1 MIGNSFSKNH
11 LWFTK
16 FGPKVGKV
24 ENTVKVARGGNNSE
38 TSILSFNIQLQQG
51 YAL

>member
-1 MIGNSFSKNH
+1 MIGNSFSKKIICG
-11 LWFTK
+11 LQTLAL
-16 FGPKVGKV
+16 KVG
-24 ENTVKVARGGNNSE
+24 NTVEVARGGNNSE